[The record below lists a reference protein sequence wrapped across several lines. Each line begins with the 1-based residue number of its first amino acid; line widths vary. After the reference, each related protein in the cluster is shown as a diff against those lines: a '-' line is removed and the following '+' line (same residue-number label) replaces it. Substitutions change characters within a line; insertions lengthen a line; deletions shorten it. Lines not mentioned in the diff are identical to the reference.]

1 MYQKILVPVSAK
13 HSGARANKALVHAA
27 KICTGEIVLLH
38 VANPVSNFVGGEARK
53 AREQEMEIEGL
64 TLLAPMLEE
73 LDKAGIRHRTRV
85 KAGMV
90 TEVIV
95 NVAQEEKAD
104 LIVMFTDGRDSLKD
118 LLFGSITE
126 RVLYMTDLPVLVVRR

>member
-13 HSGARANKALVHAA
+13 HSGARANKALTHAA
-27 KICTGEIVLLH
+27 KICEGEIVLLH
-38 VANPVSNFVGGEARK
+38 VADPVSNFVGGEARK
-53 AREQEMEIEGL
+53 ERQREIEIEGL
-64 TLLAPMLEE
+64 SLLAPILEE
-73 LDKAGIRHRTRV
+73 LDKAGIKHRTRV
-85 KAGMV
+85 KPGMV

-95 NVAQEEKAD
+95 EVAREEGAD